1 MGRIAVLGSL
11 NMDTC
16 CRVAHIPA
24 PGETIMAK
32 SFEKNPGGKGGNQAV
47 AAAKMGADVVMIG
60 CMGADGDGELLRRSL
75 QAAGVC
81 TDGIENCG
89 QPTGSAFICVSDDA
103 QNNIVVHAGANA
115 CVDVDVLERQKK
127 SMMSAQICA
136 MQLEIP
142 HETVWEALR
151 RCKSRGIMTV
161 LNPSPV
167 CAIPEEALMGLDVL
181 VPNEME
187 MASLLGHEINMETDE
202 LSRYAQE
209 KGIGCILMTQGE
221 KGCTV
226 VTAQDIRHFACEA
239 VHAVD
244 TTGAGDSFL
253 GAFCAMIAENKTI
266 EEAVAVAQRAA
277 GWTVR
282 HMGAQQ
288 SMPLRSDIL

>member
-1 MGRIAVLGSL
+1 MGKIAVLGSL

-32 SFEKNPGGKGGNQAV
+32 HAEKNPGGKGGNQAV

-60 CMGADGDGELLRRSL
+60 CVGADADGEALRRSL
-75 QAAGVC
+75 QGAGVC
-81 TDGIENCG
+81 TDSVENCAE
-89 QPTGSAFICVSDDA
+89 PTGSAFICVSDDA
-103 QNNIVVHAGANA
+103 ENNIVVHAGANA
-115 CVDVDVLERQKK
+115 CVDAAVLERER
-127 SMMSAQICA
+127 SSILSAQICV

-151 RCKSRGIMTV
+151 QCKANGVTTV

-167 CAIPEEALMGLDVL
+167 CEVPEEALKGLDVL

-187 MASLLGHEINMETDE
+187 MAMLLGHEADTETDE
-202 LSRYAQE
+202 LSRYVRE
-209 KGIGCILMTQGE
+209 KGIGCILMTKGE
-221 KGCTV
+221 AGCCLA
-226 VTAQDIRHFACEA
+226 TAQGVRCFGCEP
-239 VHAVD
+239 VQAVD
-244 TTGAGDSFL
+244 TTGAGDTFL
-253 GAFCAMIAENKTI
+253 GAFCAMIAENKPI
-266 EEAVAVAQRAA
+266 EEAIAIAQRAA

-288 SMPLRSDIL
+288 AMPSRSDIL

>member
-1 MGRIAVLGSL
+1 MGKIAVLGSL

-60 CMGADGDGELLRRSL
+60 CVGADGDGEALRRSL

-81 TDGIENCG
+81 TDGMENCG
-89 QPTGSAFICVSDDA
+89 EPTGSAFICVSDDA
-103 QNNIVVHAGANA
+103 ENNIVVHAGANA
-115 CVDVDVLERQKK
+115 CVDAGVLDRQKQ

-151 RCKSRGIMTV
+151 RCKVSGVTTV

-167 CAIPEEALMGLDVL
+167 CEIPEEALRGLDVL

-187 MASLLGHEINMETDE
+187 MAALLGHEVSEDADE

-209 KGIGCILMTQGE
+209 KGIRCILMTRGE
-221 KGCTV
+221 AGCDV
-226 VTAQDIRHFACEA
+226 VTAQGVRHFSCEP
-239 VHAVD
+239 VKAVD
-244 TTGAGDSFL
+244 TTGAGDTFL
-253 GAFCAMIAENKTI
+253 GAFCAMIAENRPI
-266 EEAVAVAQRAA
+266 EEAIAVAQRAA

-288 SMPLRSDIL
+288 AMPFRSDIL